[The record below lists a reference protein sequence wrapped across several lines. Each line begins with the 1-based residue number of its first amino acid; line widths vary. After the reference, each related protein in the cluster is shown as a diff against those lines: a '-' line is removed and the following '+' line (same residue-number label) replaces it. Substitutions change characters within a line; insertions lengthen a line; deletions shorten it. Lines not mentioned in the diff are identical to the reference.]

1 MFDSRRRVLASLFVL
16 LFFALPLAAQNSHLE
31 GNVPDQT
38 HFHQYLERDLRAYF
52 QAETLEDELLRD
64 GPTQVGVSLPKYYL
78 WVRAK
83 DKTENVTAEGAC
95 RVAAI
100 EKELFEVLQFLDKE
114 SISRDPERLKS
125 IFPAPLVPVILKR
138 SLK

>member
-1 MFDSRRRVLASLFVL
+1 MVSSRTQLLASLL
-16 LFFALPLAAQNSHLE
+16 LLLSFSFPLSAQNSHVD
-31 GNVPDQT
+31 GNVPEQT

-52 QAETLEDELLRD
+52 QADSLEYELLRN

-83 DKTENVTAEGAC
+83 DKTGKVTAEGAC

-100 EKELFEVLQFLDKE
+100 EKKLFEVLQFLDKE
-114 SISRDPERLKS
+114 SISRNPEQVKT
-125 IFPAPLVPVILKR
+125 IFPAPLVPIILER
-138 SLK
+138 SH

>member
-1 MFDSRRRVLASLFVL
+1 MVDSRKQLLASLL
-16 LFFALPLAAQNSHLE
+16 LLLSIAFPLSAQNSPVD

-38 HFHQYLERDLRAYF
+38 HFHRYLERDLRAYF
-52 QAETLEDELLRD
+52 QTDSLEYELLRN

-83 DKTENVTAEGAC
+83 DKTGNVTAEGAC

-114 SISRDPERLKS
+114 SISTDPEQVET
-125 IFPAPLVPVILKR
+125 IFPALLVPVIVER
-138 SLK
+138 SRR

>member
-1 MFDSRRRVLASLFVL
+1 MVSSRTQLLASLL
-16 LFFALPLAAQNSHLE
+16 LLLSFTFPLSAQNSHVD
-31 GNVPDQT
+31 GNVPEQT

-52 QAETLEDELLRD
+52 QADSLEYELLRN

-83 DKTENVTAEGAC
+83 DKTGKVTAEGAC

-100 EKELFEVLQFLDKE
+100 EKKLFEVLQFLDKE
-114 SISRDPERLKS
+114 SISRNPEQVKT
-125 IFPAPLVPVILKR
+125 IFPAPLVPIILER
-138 SLK
+138 SH

>member
-1 MFDSRRRVLASLFVL
+1 MVSSRTRLLASLL
-16 LFFALPLAAQNSHLE
+16 LLLSFTFPLSAQNSHVD
-31 GNVPDQT
+31 GNVPEQT

-52 QAETLEDELLRD
+52 QADSLEYELLRN

-83 DKTENVTAEGAC
+83 DKTGKVTAEGAC

-100 EKELFEVLQFLDKE
+100 EKKLFEVLQFLDKE
-114 SISRDPERLKS
+114 SISRNPEQVKT
-125 IFPAPLVPVILKR
+125 IFPAPLVPIILER
-138 SLK
+138 SH

>member
-1 MFDSRRRVLASLFVL
+1 MVDSRKQLLASLL
-16 LFFALPLAAQNSHLE
+16 LLLSFAFPLSAQNSPVD
-31 GNVPDQT
+31 GNVPFQT
-38 HFHQYLERDLRAYF
+38 DSLEY
-52 QAETLEDELLRD
+52 ELLRN

-83 DKTENVTAEGAC
+83 DKTGNVTAEGAC

-114 SISRDPERLKS
+114 SISTDPEQVET
-125 IFPAPLVPVILKR
+125 IFPALLVPVIVER
-138 SLK
+138 SRR